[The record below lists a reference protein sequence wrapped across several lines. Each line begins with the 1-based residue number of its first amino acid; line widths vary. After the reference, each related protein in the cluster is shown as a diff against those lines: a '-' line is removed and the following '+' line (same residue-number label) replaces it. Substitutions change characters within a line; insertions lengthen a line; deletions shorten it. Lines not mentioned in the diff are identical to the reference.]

1 MTKIIQTQINEAEI
15 KRNNMRI
22 SQLYSHIKNLKEKNE
37 KLKVTYFCGK
47 EILYENKIDYENEH
61 KKGYTLAVIMDSG
74 KSFKMK
80 CEVYRNM
87 HNLNEVLYSV
97 CVGECGVNLHYPKWW
112 NDNNDSIRKHKHFF
126 KSFEEAKETA
136 RMWLAEIIEKY
147 GDEP

>member
-1 MTKIIQTQINEAEI
+1 MTKIIQTQVNEAEI

-22 SQLYSHIKNLKEKNE
+22 SQLYSHIETLKEENE

-47 EILYENKIDYENEH
+47 KILYETETDYENEH

-87 HNLNEVLYSV
+87 HNLNEVLYNV
-97 CVGECGVNLHYPKWW
+97 RVGECGVNWHCPKWW
-112 NDNNDSIRKHKHFF
+112 NDSSNTGRKSKDGF

-136 RMWLAEIIEKY
+136 RMWMAEIIEKY
-147 GDEP
+147 GDKP